1 MSCQHRLFKMTLPAV
16 GAESWRLANG
26 VILDL
31 RKPHIMG
38 VVNVTPDSFSDGNR
52 FVTPQRAIE
61 HALALVEAGA
71 DIIDIGGES
80 TRPKADPVSAD
91 EELERILPV
100 LEGLSGKSKIPISVD
115 TSKAK
120 VAKQALAA
128 GAAIINDVTG
138 LQGDPEM
145 ARVVAQGSAGVVL
158 MHSRGTPQEMQ
169 RDTHYDDLI
178 SEVRHFLA
186 GSIKLAR
193 QAGVS
198 DEQMVIDPGIGFGK
212 DVKGNL
218 SLLRHLAEF
227 RTLGRPILVGTS
239 RKSFIGTVLGRNVDE
254 RLMGT
259 AATVAVSLMQGARI
273 FRVHDVRE
281 MRDIV
286 DMTQAILVAP

>member
-1 MSCQHRLFKMTLPAV
+1 MTLPAV
-16 GAESWRLANG
+16 EAESWRLANG
-26 VILDL
+26 LILDL
-31 RKPHIMG
+31 RKPHLMG

-52 FVTPQRAIE
+52 FVAPQRAIE

-138 LQGDPEM
+138 LQGDSEM
-145 ARVVAQGSAGVVL
+145 ARVVAQGSAGVVI

-169 RDTHYDDLI
+169 RDTRYDDLI

-186 GSIKLAR
+186 GSMKLAR

-212 DVKGNL
+212 DVVGNL

-239 RKSFIGTVLGRNVDE
+239 RKSFVGTVLGRNVDE